1 MKPIKVTNSQEYNQV
16 LTDYKKLY
24 NCSVDELKELANDE
38 SQAFVKR
45 RLVQLIT
52 SEDEKLAFNA
62 ITWLHGIVSGE
73 NLHLNVVENIVTKPT
88 GTFNLSANAFEIYTQ
103 LRKDNRGVQPGDDY
117 LLKLLAVN
125 IDYFNQITESINIGG
140 FKMKFKTGA
149 QQVRPEFS
157 VYREVTEN
165 IQKII
170 KELGLNSLTKIKNKI
185 DASIGPIDP
194 LNDIL

>member
-1 MKPIKVTNSQEYNQV
+1 
-16 LTDYKKLY
+16 
-24 NCSVDELKELANDE
+24 
-38 SQAFVKR
+38 
-45 RLVQLIT
+45 
-52 SEDEKLAFNA
+52 
-62 ITWLHGIVSGE
+62 VSGE